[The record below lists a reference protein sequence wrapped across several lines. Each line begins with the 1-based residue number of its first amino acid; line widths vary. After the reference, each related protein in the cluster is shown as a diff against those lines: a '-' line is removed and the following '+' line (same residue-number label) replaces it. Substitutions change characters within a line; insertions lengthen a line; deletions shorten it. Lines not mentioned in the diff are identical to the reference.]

1 MLRDHI
7 LVPEHT
13 WAAEEGSHCD
23 CDYPSPESLHSDVAA
38 RAEAEALEAAAD
50 LDSAVGAHVTRHSLE
65 VDSYDAP
72 WADARRLEQTS
83 AGTQLV
89 ALGLL
94 ESVAGGKNQPSK
106 TCSRAPGWHGP
117 NGCVGCTGDT
127 LALPGRHA
135 GA

>member
-23 CDYPSPESLHSDVAA
+23 CDYPSPESLHSGVAA
-38 RAEAEALEAAAD
+38 RAEAEALEAAAG

-94 ESVAGGKNQPSK
+94 ESAAGGKNQPSK